1 MSILQLMINTVFVS
15 MIVNYFMG
23 KDSNQNEGEPNPPR
37 D

>member
-1 MSILQLMINTVFVS
+1 MSMLQLMINYFFVS

-23 KDSNQNEGEPNPPR
+23 RDSNQNDSEPNPPR